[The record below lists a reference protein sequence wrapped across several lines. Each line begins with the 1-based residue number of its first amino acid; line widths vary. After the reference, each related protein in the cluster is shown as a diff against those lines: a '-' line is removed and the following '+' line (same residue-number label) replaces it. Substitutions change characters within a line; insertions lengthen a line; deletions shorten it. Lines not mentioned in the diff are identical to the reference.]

1 MTVLTDRPPGLA
13 SVATPCRACVDEP
26 ATVLDHSYL
35 ARAGWFVVER
45 LLADHDAEALAAE
58 ASAVHATATVQR
70 TDRPRHEDDGPRGQP
85 ARWLESTTGGP
96 LLEAFYNAPL
106 LADHLADL
114 TGVRWRPSGSNAT
127 YSYYRAA
134 GHHLDLHRDVDECDL
149 AVITCLQRSGAGLPA
164 LELYP
169 AAGHRSL
176 TSIRSAPANDVVS
189 VDLAAGE
196 SLVLLGGF
204 VAHRLPPLGA
214 GHVRV
219 VAPMCFTLRAP
230 RSIW

>member
-1 MTVLTDRPPGLA
+1 MTLLTDRSTGLA
-13 SVATPCRACVDEP
+13 SVATPCRACADEP
-26 ATVLDHSYL
+26 SAVLDRSHL

-45 LLADHDAEALAAE
+45 LLADHDVEALAAE
-58 ASAVHATATVQR
+58 AATAHATATVQR
-70 TDRPRHEDDGPRGQP
+70 TDRPSDEDAGPRGQP
-85 ARWLESTTGGP
+85 ARWLESATGGP

-149 AVITCLQRSGAGLPA
+149 AVITCLQRTGAGLPA
-164 LELYP
+164 LDLYP
-169 AAGHRSL
+169 SAGHRSL
-176 TSIRSAPANDVVS
+176 SAIRAAPADGAVS

-214 GHVRV
+214 AHVRV
-219 VAPMCFTLRAP
+219 VAPMCFTLA
-230 RSIW
+230 